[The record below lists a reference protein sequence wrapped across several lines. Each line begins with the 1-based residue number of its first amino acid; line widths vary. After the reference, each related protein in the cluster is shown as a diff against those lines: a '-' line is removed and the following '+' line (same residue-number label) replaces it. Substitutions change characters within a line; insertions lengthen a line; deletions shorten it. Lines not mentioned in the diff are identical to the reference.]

1 MTVNLNFGS
10 LEPADALD
18 LAVLMEDEARQRY
31 IEFAELMDEVH
42 RNHTAARFFRSMA
55 ENEEK
60 HGKELWRR
68 RQDVYPDA
76 PTRVNSGM
84 LFDVEAPD
92 YAAPGAFMNVRQCML
107 TALAAE
113 EKAENFFRRAL
124 GFAKHPKVRALFEEL
139 AEEEVE
145 HQKLVAE
152 QLARLPGA
160 DAVSAEDV
168 ADEPVSQD

>member
-1 MTVNLNFGS
+1 MAVDLDFSS

-18 LAVLMEDEARQRY
+18 LAVLMEEEARQRY
-31 IEFAELMDEVH
+31 LEFAELMDEVH
-42 RNHTAARFFRSMA
+42 RNHAAARFFRFMA

-60 HGKELWRR
+60 HGQELWRR

-76 PTRVNSGM
+76 PARVNGGM
-84 LFDVEAPD
+84 LFDVEAPE
-92 YAAPGAFMNVRQCML
+92 YAAPGAFMSVRQCMV

-124 GFAKHPKVRALFEEL
+124 GIVKHAEVRALFEEL

-145 HQKLVAE
+145 HQKMVAE
-152 QLARLPGA
+152 QLAGIPLTKG
-160 DAVSAEDV
+160 VSPEDV
-168 ADEPVSQD
+168 ADEPVGQD

>member
-1 MTVNLNFGS
+1 MTLDLDFSS

-18 LAVLMEDEARQRY
+18 LAVLMEEEARQRY
-31 IEFAELMDEVH
+31 IEFGELMEEVH
-42 RNHTAARFFRSMA
+42 RNHAAARFFRSMA

-68 RQDVYPDA
+68 RQDVYPKA
-76 PTRVNSGM
+76 PTRVDGGM
-84 LFDVEAPD
+84 LFDIEAPE
-92 YAAPGAFMNVRQCML
+92 YAAPGAFMSVRQCMV
-107 TALAAE
+107 TALSAE

-124 GFAKHPKVRALFEEL
+124 GFVRHPQVRALFEEL

-145 HQKLVAE
+145 HQKMVAE
-152 QLARLPGA
+152 QLARLPIAETVG
-160 DAVSAEDV
+160 AEDV